1 MRSTSELKER
11 SRYLL
16 VCLGLI
22 AAATAIYLPT
32 EWYEHIPKS
41 RENLP
46 IPPIKGVTLVR
57 LCFGLEGLL
66 LLILGL
72 RGKVHLDMQEDDCL
86 RLPPPMT
93 GPWREL
99 RAPAAWVASAT
110 ILGAAVR
117 FYGLNSDLW
126 LDEITTI
133 FDYLDFSTFHIL
145 VAYTSSNN
153 HLFNTLLVHRMIDV
167 FGMQEWAIRLP
178 AALLGIACIPAV
190 YYLARTAL
198 GRSES
203 MAACLLLAVSYHHI
217 FFSQNA
223 RGYTGLLLWGMLGTA
238 FFLRGLTSSRL
249 RYWILYV
256 LVMFL
261 AMGTILYSFFVVS
274 AHGAAFVA
282 ALWMLR
288 HQGRSLGPLI
298 KRASAAWAVLGILCF
313 HLYAS
318 VLPQVYVLMQ
328 VLYRDPPGGFAPL
341 SLEYAEEVV
350 RGLSVGVGGVIGLT
364 LAAFVGGS
372 GFFIFFRRHPLFSL
386 TLILPLLAT
395 ASFVLLL
402 NLIVLPR
409 SFLWALPTACIF
421 AAAAGAGLGRLGERF
436 GTPAAR
442 APIALL
448 GLLVVLSLASLPAYY
463 RTPKQPNRASLRW
476 VMEQK
481 GPDDPVVAIFLA
493 EWGVRFYGPQ
503 FGLRENETFW
513 AVRSEQGLKDVEDSH
528 PGKTVWLLTTLP
540 RALHMMYPGLERE
553 IADHYRLERSFPAT
567 IGGGEIGV
575 WRRVR

>member
-1 MRSTSELKER
+1 MSSTPELKKR
-11 SRYLL
+11 WRYLL
-16 VCLGLI
+16 LSLGLL
-22 AAATAIYLPT
+22 ALATAIFLPT
-32 EWYEHIPKS
+32 EWYEHIPRS

-46 IPPIKGVTLVR
+46 DPPIKGVTLVR

-66 LLILGL
+66 LVVFGFLG
-72 RGKVHLDMQEDDCL
+72 RVRLDMSDDDCL
-86 RLPPPMT
+86 RLPAPMT
-93 GPWREL
+93 GPWAEL
-99 RAPAAWVASAT
+99 RHPAAWVVSAT
-110 ILGAAVR
+110 ILGAALR
-117 FYGLNSDLW
+117 LYGLNSDLW

-133 FDYLDFSTFHIL
+133 FDYLDLSTFHIL

-153 HLFNTLLVHRMIDV
+153 HLFNTLLVHGMIAA

-178 AALLGIACIPAV
+178 AVLLGISCIPAT

-203 MAACLLLAVSYHHI
+203 TAACLLLAVSYHHI

-223 RGYTGLLLWGMLGTA
+223 RGYTGLLLWGVLGTA
-238 FFLRGLTSSRL
+238 LFLRGLASSRL
-249 RYWILYV
+249 RYWVLYI

-261 AMGTILYSFFVVS
+261 AMGTILYSFFVVA
-274 AHGAAFVA
+274 AHGAAFA
-282 ALWMLR
+282 AACWMLR
-288 HQGRSLGPLI
+288 RQGKSLGPLL
-298 KRASAAWAVLGILCF
+298 KRAAAAWAVLGMLCF

-341 SLEYAEEVV
+341 SLEYAQEVV
-350 RGLSVGVGGVIGLT
+350 RGLSVGLGGIIGLALT
-364 LAAFVGGS
+364 ALIGGS
-372 GFFIFFRRHPLFSL
+372 GFLIFFRRHVLFSL
-386 TLILPLLAT
+386 TLILPLLTT

-409 SFLWALPTACIF
+409 SFLWALPAACIF
-421 AAAAGAGLGRLGERF
+421 AAAAAAGLGRIAERW
-436 GTPAAR
+436 GSLAAP
-442 APIALL
+442 APIALV
-448 GLLVVLSLASLPAYY
+448 GLLLLVSLASLPAYY
-463 RTPKQPNRASLRW
+463 RTPKQSNRASLRW
-476 VMEQK
+476 VMDHKEA
-481 GPDDPVVAIFLA
+481 DDPVVAIFLA

-513 AVRSEQGLKDVEDSH
+513 AVRSEEGLKAVEDDH

-540 RALHMMYPGLERE
+540 RALHMMYPALERD
-553 IADHYRLERSFPAT
+553 IADNYRLERSFPAT

>member
-1 MRSTSELKER
+1 MRSTSELKKR
-11 SRYLL
+11 WRYMLL
-16 VCLGLI
+16 CLGLV
-22 AAATAIYLPT
+22 AVATAIFLPT

-46 IPPIKGVTLVR
+46 DPPIKGVTLVR
-57 LCFGLEGLL
+57 LCFVLEGLL
-66 LLILGL
+66 LVIFGFLS
-72 RGKVHLDMQEDDCL
+72 KVRLDMSDDDCL
-86 RLPPPMT
+86 RVPTPMT
-93 GPWREL
+93 GPWAEL
-99 RAPAAWVASAT
+99 RHPAAWVVSAT
-110 ILGAAVR
+110 ILGAALR
-117 FYGLNSDLW
+117 LYGLNSDLW

-153 HLFNTLLVHRMIDV
+153 HLLNTLLVHGMIDA
-167 FGMQEWAIRLP
+167 FGMQEWAVRLP
-178 AALLGIACIPAV
+178 AVLLGIACIPAT

-203 MAACLLLAVSYHHI
+203 TAACLFLAVSYHHI

-249 RYWILYV
+249 RYWICYI

-261 AMGTILYSFFVVS
+261 AMGTILYGFFVAA
-274 AHGAAFVA
+274 AHGVAFVA
-282 ALWMLR
+282 TCWMLR
-288 HQGRSLGPLI
+288 RQGKSLGPLV
-298 KRASAAWAVLGILCF
+298 KRALAAWAVLGILCF

-341 SLEYAEEVV
+341 SLEYAREIV
-350 RGLSVGVGGVIGLT
+350 RGLSVGLGGIIGLA
-364 LAAFVGGS
+364 LVALIGGS
-372 GFFIFFRRHPLFSL
+372 GFFIFFRRHVLFCL
-386 TLILPLLAT
+386 TLILPLLTT

-409 SFLWALPTACIF
+409 SFLWVLPAACIF
-421 AAAAGAGLGRLGERF
+421 AAAAAAGLARIVERW
-436 GTPAAR
+436 GSAAAH
-442 APIALL
+442 APIALV
-448 GLLVVLSLASLPAYY
+448 GLPILLSLASLPSYY
-463 RTPKQPNRASLRW
+463 RTPKQPNRASLQW
-476 VMEQK
+476 VMEHK
-481 GPDDPVVAIFLA
+481 SPGDPVVAIFLA

-503 FGLRENETFW
+503 VGLRENETFW
-513 AVRSEQGLKDVEDSH
+513 AVRSEEGLKQVEDSH

-540 RALHMMYPGLERE
+540 RALHMMYPGLERD
-553 IADHYRLERSFPAT
+553 IVGKYRLEQSFPAT
-567 IGGGEIGV
+567 IGGGEISV